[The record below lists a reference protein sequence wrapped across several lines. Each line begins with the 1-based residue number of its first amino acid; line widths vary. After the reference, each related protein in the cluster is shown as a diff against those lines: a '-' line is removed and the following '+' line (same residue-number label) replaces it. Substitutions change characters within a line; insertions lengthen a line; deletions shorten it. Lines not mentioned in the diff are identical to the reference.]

1 MPRPIIIDTD
11 PGIDDAVA
19 ILLALASPEI
29 EVLGLVAVAGN
40 LPLAATARNALSIAE
55 LAGRPELPVYAGC
68 PRPLGRP
75 RIDAEDAHGAG
86 GLGDLVLPPPA
97 APLRPEHGVLY
108 LIDRLCGAAPKS
120 ITLCALGPLTNIAM
134 ALVAAPDITAGVAD
148 LVLMGGASHGSG
160 NMTPAAEFNIYAD
173 PHAAS
178 VVFDSFLPITMVPLD
193 VTEEVRSTPERIA
206 PIRAL
211 GTRVGG
217 AIAEL
222 LGPRQALAK
231 PPMAMHDPCVI
242 AYLLAPELFHWR
254 EVNVAIETESP
265 LAIGMTLIDWRGISG
280 RKPNARVIEAVDADG
295 VYRLLADRLARLP

>member
-19 ILLALASPEI
+19 ILLALASPELD
-29 EVLGLVAVAGN
+29 VLGLVAVAGN
-40 LPLAATARNALSIAE
+40 SPLAVTARNALSIVE

-68 PRPLGRP
+68 PRPLGRKL
-75 RIDAEDAHGAG
+75 IDAESAHGSG

-97 APLRPEHGVLY
+97 APLRPEHGILY
-108 LIDRLCGAAPKS
+108 LIDRLRGAEPKS

-134 ALVAAPDITAGVAD
+134 ALVAAPDIVAGVAE
-148 LVLMGGASHGSG
+148 LVLMGGASHGRG
-160 NMTPAAEFNIYAD
+160 NMSPAAEFNIFVD

-178 VVFDSFLPITMVPLD
+178 VVFDSGFPITMVPLD
-193 VTEEVRSTPERIA
+193 VTEEVRSTPDRVA

-211 GTRVGG
+211 GTRVG
-217 AIAEL
+217 AAVAEL

-242 AYLLAPELFHWR
+242 AYLLAPELFRWR

-265 LAIGMTLIDWRGISG
+265 LAIGMTLIDWRGRSG
-280 RKPNARVIEAVDADG
+280 RKPNARVVEAVDADG
-295 VYRLLADRLARLP
+295 VYRLLAERLARLP